1 MVQLALFAIPRG
13 YTEEGEADSA
23 NAAPHID
30 SDDSSLDD
38 DPPDHVTAEQ
48 FRKCEDMLDI
58 LIELAGDPYTDILQ
72 FQFPAFS
79 LRLPNLGVVRAS
91 PIDFATI
98 SQKLQS
104 GTYPKVDN
112 FLFDLILCIALCHLH
127 HDSGILYKVET
138 EFRRWCDD
146 LRAHAHGGAGLISF
160 TSRQIQWKLWR
171 AGKIDLEPG
180 ARTGSA
186 CNVFIRLQ
194 SGKKIL
200 RRFLKSEDFEDVYA
214 FVECYELIEDG
225 SPFPIV
231 GEPVGYIH
239 KYNFRLR
246 DTNTSTPRGAFDL
259 RDCRVGYIVERYGGF
274 DADANLE
281 VVDLQDGEPPQTIQ
295 TTTEGRSPSPLN
307 EQLPLVAST
316 PSMPGETRALDS
328 RNYGFAIAQS
338 PAASSTSTSS
348 AKTHDRLDPSTI
360 EAIFPGPLTG
370 IVIEKSEFTLLSGKR
385 PPPPIGTVVLLLAQ
399 VPRMPTITEDRCLL
413 LRRECFHRKIQF
425 VHISLWICEF

>member
-1 MVQLALFAIPRG
+1 
-13 YTEEGEADSA
+13 
-23 NAAPHID
+23 
-30 SDDSSLDD
+30 
-38 DPPDHVTAEQ
+38 
-48 FRKCEDMLDI
+48 
-58 LIELAGDPYTDILQ
+58 
-72 FQFPAFS
+72 
-79 LRLPNLGVVRAS
+79 
-91 PIDFATI
+91 
-98 SQKLQS
+98 
-104 GTYPKVDN
+104 
-112 FLFDLILCIALCHLH
+112 
-127 HDSGILYKVET
+127 
-138 EFRRWCDD
+138 
-146 LRAHAHGGAGLISF
+146 
-160 TSRQIQWKLWR
+160 
-171 AGKIDLEPG
+171 
-180 ARTGSA
+180 
-186 CNVFIRLQ
+186 
-194 SGKKIL
+194 
-200 RRFLKSEDFEDVYA
+200 VYA

-360 EAIFPGPLTG
+360 EAIFPGPSTG